1 MSLLINSRG
10 PTHVTLP
17 DTDLTDTADSGTVCP
32 AMPDSAVPSAGSNWA
47 NSRGL

>member
-17 DTDLTDTADSGTVCP
+17 ATDLTDTGDSGTVCP
-32 AMPDSAVPSAGSNWA
+32 ALPDSVVQSAGSNWA